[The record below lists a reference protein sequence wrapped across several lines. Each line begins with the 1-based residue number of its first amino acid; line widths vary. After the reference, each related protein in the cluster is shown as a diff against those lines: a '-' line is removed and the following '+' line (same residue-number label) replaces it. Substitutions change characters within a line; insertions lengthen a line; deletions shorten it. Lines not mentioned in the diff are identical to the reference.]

1 MNSFN
6 HYAYGAI
13 GEWMYRAMAGIEAD
27 EQQPGFRHAVIYP
40 RIGGNLK
47 YTDASYHSVYGDV
60 CVKWE
65 SEGTQVILTVQI
77 PVNTT
82 AQICLD
88 EAKTVKEADGL
99 DFVQAEDCMKAEA
112 GSGTY
117 RIVFEQMEQ

>member
-27 EQQPGFRHAVIYP
+27 PEQPGFKRAVLYP
-40 RIGGNLK
+40 RIGGRLK
-47 YTDASYHSVYGDV
+47 YVEGNYHSIYGDV

-65 SEGTQVILTVQI
+65 IQGEQVILTVQI

-82 AQICLD
+82 AEIRLD
-88 EAKTVKEADGL
+88 QAKTVVENAGL
-99 DFVQAEDCMKAEA
+99 TFAQASDYMTAET

-117 RIVFEQMEQ
+117 RIIFRQ